1 MSLRSRLFFAFFV
14 MIAMNVLLGVIL
26 ISSSWTLRSRYIS
39 YERERQSLDMIR
51 ALRYT
56 FEKQRRSADGY
67 MVGIESEKD
76 RYESFS
82 AESLVVLKQIEDKA
96 VYPSE
101 KEEVRVLR
109 AALEPIDQNIADIFS
124 MVIRGKRLDAIRA
137 MESRVLPMMD
147 QAQAVMGK
155 MMDDKITQS
164 DQFWQSAQRL
174 AARTTAY
181 SSIMLISVV
190 VIGIGFSLLIYRS
203 VSRPLLKLTH
213 GARRLG
219 AGEYDL
225 TLDIQSPPE
234 LMSLARSFEEM
245 AQSLKKSQIQIV
257 QMGRMSAVGTLAGGV
272 AHEINN
278 PLTGVLGQAQLLLAK
293 LAPDDPNRLNIE
305 KIERAAQRCRRIVRG
320 LLDFSRPQEYD
331 FQLVEAR
338 QVFESAL
345 QLCETDLV
353 AANVKII
360 WNAPQESLR
369 IKASLHHLQ
378 QVFLN
383 MMTNAMHAMPKG
395 GTLTVEVARVDDISK
410 RGFLTQARSL
420 ITSAEK
426 FVEFSFKDS
435 GIGIAPEHVKHL
447 FDPFFT
453 TKEPGKGTGLG
464 LSISFGIVQQH
475 HGFIEVESPGSHQG
489 ATFKI
494 LIPAA

>member
-1 MSLRSRLFFAFFV
+1 MTLRSRLFFAFTV

-39 YERERQSLDMIR
+39 YERERHSHDLIRSLRFSFD
-51 ALRYT
+51 
-56 FEKQRRSADGY
+56 KQRRSADGY
-67 MVGIESEKD
+67 MIGIESEKE
-76 RYESFS
+76 RYESVA
-82 AESLVVLKQIEDKA
+82 AETSQILRQIEERA
-96 VYPSE
+96 LYPSE
-101 KEEVRVLR
+101 KEEVRTLR
-109 AALEPIDQNIADIFS
+109 HALEPVDEHIVNVFS
-124 MVIRGKRLDAIRA
+124 LVARGKRLDAIRS
-137 MESRVLPMMD
+137 MESQVIPLMNE
-147 QAQAVMGK
+147 AQEIMTRLIDEK
-155 MMDDKITQS
+155 LSQS
-164 DQFWQSAQRL
+164 DQMWLSAQRL

-181 SSIMLISVV
+181 SSIMLLSVV

-203 VSRPLLKLTH
+203 VSRPLLKLTQ

-219 AGEYDL
+219 AGELDV

-234 LMSLARSFEEM
+234 LMSLARTFEEM

-278 PLTGVLGQAQLLLAK
+278 PLTGVLGQSQLLLAK
-293 LAPDDPNRLNIE
+293 LPPDDPNRANIE

-331 FQLVEAR
+331 FQTVEAR
-338 QVFESAL
+338 QVVESAL
-345 QLCETDLV
+345 QLCETDLQ
-353 AANVKII
+353 AANVKIV
-360 WNAPQESLR
+360 WNAPEESMK
-369 IKASLHHLQ
+369 IKASVHHLQ

-395 GTLTVEVARVDDISK
+395 GTLTLEVARVDDIGK
-410 RGFLTQARSL
+410 RGFMSQARSL

-426 FVEFSFKDS
+426 FVEFSFKDT
-435 GIGIAPEHVKHL
+435 GVGIAPEHVKHL

-475 HGFIEVESPGSHQG
+475 HGFIEADSTGIHQG